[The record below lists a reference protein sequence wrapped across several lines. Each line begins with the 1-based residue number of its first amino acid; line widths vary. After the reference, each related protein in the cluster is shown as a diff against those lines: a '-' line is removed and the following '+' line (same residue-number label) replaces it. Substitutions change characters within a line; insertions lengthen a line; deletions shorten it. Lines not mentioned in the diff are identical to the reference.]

1 MTLTLACLPA
11 YAPYFPAVFGG
22 ISSLPGIGGGSLVR
36 PLMKSF
42 LKVPEKIA
50 GMILRLSVPIV
61 YFTKTML
68 KAAKK
73 LSSER
78 CMN

>member
-22 ISSLPGIGGGSLVR
+22 ISSLPGIGGGALVR
-36 PLMKSF
+36 PLMKSS

-50 GMILRLSVPIV
+50 GMVLRLSVLIA
-61 YFTKTML
+61 YFPKTML
-68 KAAKK
+68 KAARK
-73 LSSER
+73 LNFER